1 MPPTLKEIWEE
12 AFADCVNLKRL
23 NIPMQ
28 VKEIYEAITE
38 GCVSLERITVDVHNT
53 TYMSPMGCNA
63 IVCRDDS
70 SLIAGCSSTVIPP
83 LVRRIEKRSFGNQYF
98 MEQMTIPEGV
108 EFIGT
113 AAFAGCL
120 SLKSVSL
127 PQSLRILES
136 QAFNDCRQLQSVFIP
151 KNVRSIDNA
160 FMECTSLKRVEV
172 DKDNPY
178 FDSRNHCNAVIRKK
192 DKALV
197 VACSATRIPASVEV
211 LTDLPFFGN
220 YGITSVCIPAKVKE
234 IGEWSF
240 SCCPNLKQITVNPGN
255 EKYDSRE
262 DCNCIIETATNK
274 LLQGCSGSFI
284 PSSVEWIADGAFMGA
299 ALPTVFRIPD
309 TVKRID
315 TRAFLGC
322 THVEVLI
329 LPSTDVIRG
338 ELAFNGCYSL
348 RKVIFLKGEPI
359 SKDVFKDCPLLDRI
373 LYMEN

>member
-1 MPPTLKEIWEE
+1 M
-12 AFADCVNLKRL
+12 
-23 NIPMQ
+23 
-28 VKEIYEAITE
+28 
-38 GCVSLERITVDVHNT
+38 
-53 TYMSPMGCNA
+53 
-63 IVCRDDS
+63 
-70 SLIAGCSSTVIPP
+70 
-83 LVRRIEKRSFGNQYF
+83 
-98 MEQMTIPEGV
+98 
-108 EFIGT
+108 
-113 AAFAGCL
+113 
-120 SLKSVSL
+120 
-127 PQSLRILES
+127 
-136 QAFNDCRQLQSVFIP
+136 QSVFIP
-151 KNVRSIDNA
+151 KNVHSIGNA
-160 FMECTSLKRVEV
+160 FMECTSLRCVEV

-178 FDSRNHCNAVIRKK
+178 LDSRSHSNAVICKK
-192 DKALV
+192 DNALV
-197 VACSATRIPASVEV
+197 MACSATRIPDSVEKI
-211 LTDLPFFGN
+211 TDMPFFGN
-220 YGITSVCIPAKVKE
+220 YGITSVHIPARVKK
-234 IGEWSF
+234 IGDWSF
-240 SCCPNLKQITVNPGN
+240 SFCPNLKKITVDPGN

-348 RKVIFLKGEPI
+348 RKVIFLKGKLI